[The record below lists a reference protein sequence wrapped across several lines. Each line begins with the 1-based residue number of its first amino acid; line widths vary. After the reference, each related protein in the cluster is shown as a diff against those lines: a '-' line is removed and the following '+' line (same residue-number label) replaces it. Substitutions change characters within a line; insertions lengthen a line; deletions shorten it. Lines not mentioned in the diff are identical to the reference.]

1 MGIEV
6 LHAPRSCK
14 DSECTVSRLHAET
27 STTALHSLA
36 MSRLLGSFP
45 TPSLNYTA
53 REGVYHCLALRE
65 VHTLSYSAPA
75 GIERLLPFLT
85 CRSISNK
92 DMHLVTSSGVLYM
105 HTFAN
110 SD

>member
-14 DSECTVSRLHAET
+14 DSECTVSRLHAEA

-45 TPSLNYTA
+45 TPSSFTLVGKEYTIA
-53 REGVYHCLALRE
+53 SLCVKYIHFPIQHPQ
-65 VHTLSYSAPA
+65 V
-75 GIERLLPFLT
+75 
-85 CRSISNK
+85 
-92 DMHLVTSSGVLYM
+92 
-105 HTFAN
+105 
-110 SD
+110 